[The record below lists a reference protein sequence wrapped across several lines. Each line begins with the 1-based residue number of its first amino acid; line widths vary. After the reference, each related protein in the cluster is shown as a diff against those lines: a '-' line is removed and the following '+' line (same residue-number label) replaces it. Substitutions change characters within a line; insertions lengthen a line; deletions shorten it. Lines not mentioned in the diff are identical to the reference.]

1 MATTT
6 PTTASQTTPN
16 AASRST
22 RTLPAPPTAVWYAIL
37 TRAVPYVV
45 LVLFT
50 LPIVLLYAWLTY
62 SSFFPRTEGLWPIGG
77 FTLENWRFLWAPETV
92 DALNNKPPVIPLTIN
107 TLVFSLATAAV
118 VLLVSSMAG
127 YALSRL
133 TFPGRRAFLGSVL
146 LLHSFPVVTLLIAV
160 FMVLRSLGLYDQLL
174 GVILVKAAF
183 ELPLGI
189 WIMKGFFDT
198 IPWEL
203 EMAALVDGAGRITT
217 WWRVVMPL
225 VRPGLLALG
234 LLAFV
239 SGWNEFFLPFVF
251 MPSGSQAT
259 LSLLVRALLGEGRFV
274 DYGVLTAVSV
284 YYVLPIMILFFFAQ
298 DQLMRIY
305 GGGVKG

>member
-1 MATTT
+1 MT
-6 PTTASQTTPN
+6 P
-16 AASRST
+16 
-22 RTLPAPPTAVWYAIL
+22 
-37 TRAVPYVV
+37 RAVPPDGASTSTQPATASVTSDWARGLMRVLPYAV

-50 LPIVLLYAWLTY
+50 LPILVLYVWLTY
-62 SSFFPRTEGLWPIGG
+62 SSFFPRVEGLRPVGA

-92 DALNNKPPVIPLTIN
+92 EQLRNKPPVIPLTIN
-107 TLVFSLATAAV
+107 TLVFSVATTAV

-127 YALSRL
+127 YALSRIN
-133 TFPGRRAFLGSVL
+133 FPGRRAFLGSVL
-146 LLHSFPVVTLLIAV
+146 LLHSFPSVTLLIAT
-160 FMVLRSLGLYDQLL
+160 FIVLRQLGLYDQLL

-239 SGWNEFFLPFVF
+239 SGWNEFLLPFVF

-259 LSLLVRALLGEGRFV
+259 LSQLVRSLLGEGRFV
-274 DYGVLTAVSV
+274 DYGVLTAVGL
-284 YYVLPIMILFFFAQ
+284 YYVLPVLLLFLFAQ
-298 DQLMRIY
+298 EQLMRIY

>member
-1 MATTT
+1 MAAQTSPTPLTTGLAG
-6 PTTASQTTPN
+6 PAGES
-16 AASRST
+16 
-22 RTLPAPPTAVWYAIL
+22 LPARLGRGLAA
-37 TRAVPYVV
+37 AVPYAV
-45 LVLFT
+45 LLLFT
-50 LPIVLLYAWLTY
+50 LPILMLYGWLVF
-62 SSFFPRTEGLWPIGG
+62 SSFFTRMEGLRPTGA

-92 DALNNKPPVIPLTIN
+92 EALNNKPPIIPLTIN
-107 TLVFSLATAAV
+107 TVVFSLATAGV

-133 TFPGRRAFLGSVL
+133 HFPGRRAFLGSVL
-146 LLHSFPVVTLLIAV
+146 LLHSFPSVTLLIAT
-160 FMVLRSLGLYDQLL
+160 FIVLRQLGLYDQLL

-183 ELPLGI
+183 EVPLGI

-198 IPWEL
+198 VPWEL

-217 WWRVVMPL
+217 WWRIVMPL

-239 SGWNEFFLPFVF
+239 SGWNEFLLPFVF

-259 LSLLVRALLGEGRFV
+259 LSRLVQALLGEGRFV
-274 DYGVLTAVSV
+274 DYGVLTAVGL
-284 YYVLPIMILFFFAQ
+284 YYVLPILILFLFAQ
-298 DQLMRIY
+298 DQLMKIY

>member
-1 MATTT
+1 MSVRAARGATGVSAGDPLTGD
-6 PTTASQTTPN
+6 SLVGRLGRGL
-16 AASRST
+16 AAL
-22 RTLPAPPTAVWYAIL
+22 LPYAVL
-37 TRAVPYVV
+37 
-45 LVLFT
+45 LVFT
-50 LPIVLLYAWLTY
+50 LPILLLYAWLTV
-62 SSFFPRTEGLWPIGG
+62 SSFFERMEGLRPTGA

-92 DALNNKPPVIPLTIN
+92 EALNNKPPIIPLTIN

-118 VLLVSSMAG
+118 VVLVSSMAG

-133 TFPGRRAFLGSVL
+133 AFPGRRAFLASVL
-146 LLHSFPVVTLLIAV
+146 LLHSFPSVTLLIAT
-160 FMVLRSLGLYDQLL
+160 FIVLRQLGLYDQLL

-183 ELPLGI
+183 EIPLGV

-217 WWRVVMPL
+217 WRRIVMPL

-239 SGWNEFFLPFVF
+239 SGWNEFLLPFVF

-259 LSLLVRALLGEGRFV
+259 LSILVRALLGEGRFV
-274 DYGVLTAVSV
+274 DYGVLTAVGL
-284 YYVLPIMILFFFAQ
+284 YYVLPIMILFLLAQ
-298 DQLMRIY
+298 NQLMRIY

>member
-1 MATTT
+1 MIV
-6 PTTASQTTPN
+6 QTTPPQQPEAPSATTRLEAP
-16 AASRST
+16 AATPAWSRG
-22 RTLPAPPTAVWYAIL
+22 LMQV
-37 TRAVPYVV
+37 VPYAV
-45 LVLFT
+45 LLLFT
-50 LPIVLLYAWLTY
+50 LPILILYAWLAF
-62 SSFFPRTEGLWPIGG
+62 SSFFPRVEGLRPIGG

-92 DALNNKPPVIPLTIN
+92 EQLNNKPPIIPLTIN
-107 TLVFSLATAAV
+107 TLVFSLASAAV

-133 TFPGRRAFLGSVL
+133 AFPARRTFLGGVL
-146 LLHSFPVVTLLIAV
+146 LLHSFPSVTLLIAT
-160 FMVLRSLGLYDQLL
+160 FIVLRWLGLYDRLL
-174 GVILVKAAF
+174 GVILVQAAF
-183 ELPLGI
+183 ELPLGV

-198 IPWEL
+198 VPWEL

-217 WWRVVMPL
+217 WWRIVMPL

-239 SGWNEFFLPFVF
+239 SAWNQFLLPFVF

-259 LSLLVRALLGEGRFV
+259 LSMLMRALLGEGRFV
-274 DYGVLTAVSV
+274 DYGVLTAVGL
-284 YYVLPIMILFFFAQ
+284 YYVMPVLLLFLFAQ